1 MQTGVRI
8 SAIGH
13 ALLVALAIFGLPWFG
28 PRERPPIRV
37 TDVSF
42 VSEAEFEAAQSA
54 AQGPKQPDAPAKPPA
69 PRPPKQAEAKP
80 PAPEAPAPTETAPDV
95 APEVAAAAPPPPRM
109 RPRRRT
115 SRRR

>member
-13 ALLVALAIFGLPWFG
+13 GVLIALAIFGLPWFG

-54 AQGPKQPDAPAKPPA
+54 GFPHVFNVATGFEGPMDAEGHRGTVSGWKADGLPWKQ
-69 PRPPKQAEAKP
+69 R
-80 PAPEAPAPTETAPDV
+80 
-95 APEVAAAAPPPPRM
+95 
-109 RPRRRT
+109 
-115 SRRR
+115 